1 MLPSIH
7 TCISIRADYIQNAI
21 KYTHAAILDTYILAC
36 TQRLTHVH
44 AYIYTSMDETIHT
57 YVHTYRP
64 TYVHTHM
71 HTHIRT
77 YVRTYVQTRT
87 RTHAH
92 THTLSLSLSLS
103 HTYIYIYIYVYTYI
117 YICIHMRTYKHTYKD
132 TSVRTYTRTHEY
144 AYIRTCKITNTHM
157 HTCLDILHDAT
168 NMTSHKKNICMH
180 TDPHLQL
187 NFLQCLEMS
196 STSANISSISAF
208 IAPGVKKTLT
218 QPVQSHYAGHV
229 LNLLVLQIDFLY
241 GSSYASAYVRR
252 CLAQQLSISSTNHK
266 YRPR

>member
-92 THTLSLSLSLS
+92 THTHTHTHTLSLS
-103 HTYIYIYIYVYTYI
+103 YIYIYVYTYI

-144 AYIRTCKITNTHM
+144 AYIRTCKIDGDLRVVGEFLTQAGQGSLLVGPASLGPLNNQALMETSE
-157 HTCLDILHDAT
+157 ILHPNPNLT
-168 NMTSHKKNICMH
+168 PKHKTQKPFRSCLSHGRSRAM
-180 TDPHLQL
+180 Q
-187 NFLQCLEMS
+187 S
-196 STSANISSISAF
+196 SLYRS
-208 IAPGVKKTLT
+208 
-218 QPVQSHYAGHV
+218 
-229 LNLLVLQIDFLY
+229 LVI
-241 GSSYASAYVRR
+241 VI
-252 CLAQQLSISSTNHK
+252 LAQGVMLGFMPHSSL
-266 YRPR
+266 PDP

>member
-1 MLPSIH
+1 MYTHTYIHLWMKPYIPTCIPTGLHTYIH
-7 TCISIRADYIQNAI
+7 TCI
-21 KYTHAAILDTYILAC
+21 
-36 TQRLTHVH
+36 
-44 AYIYTSMDETIHT
+44 HT
-57 YVHTYRP
+57 YERTYGRTYRRA
-64 TYVHTHM
+64 HA
-71 HTHIRT
+71 RT
-77 YVRTYVQTRT
+77 
-87 RTHAH
+87 H
-92 THTLSLSLSLS
+92 THTHSLSLSLS
-103 HTYIYIYIYVYTYI
+103 YIYIYIYVYTYI